1 MLEINTKEDEF
12 YDHRTNT
19 FIQIPAC
26 TLTLEHSLIS
36 LAKWESKWHM
46 PYFDPN
52 ITRTSAQDLDYIRCM
67 VVGNIKSEYV
77 FKALSLE
84 NIIKIR
90 DYIKDPMT
98 ATTFQQ
104 KSKSKTKK
112 EVTTAETLYA
122 HMFAHSIPIEC
133 QKWHLNRL
141 LTLLRVCDLQNA
153 PREKMTK
160 KQTAQ
165 WNAEQN
171 AARKAKYN
179 TRG

>member
-1 MLEINTKEDEF
+1 MLEITTMEDEF
-12 YDHRTNT
+12 YEPKTNK

-46 PYFDPN
+46 PYFDTNKTP
-52 ITRTSAQDLDYIRCM
+52 AQDLDYIRCM
-67 VVGNIKSEYV
+67 VIGNIRNDHV
-77 FKALSLE
+77 FETLSLD

-90 DYIKDPMT
+90 GYIKDPMT
-98 ATTFQQ
+98 ATTFNKKSGG
-104 KSKSKTKK
+104 KSKK
-112 EVTTAETLYA
+112 EIVTAETIYA
-122 HMFAHSIPIEC
+122 HMFSHSVPIEC

-141 LTLLRVCDLQNA
+141 LTLLRVCDLRNT

-160 KQTAQ
+160 QQTAK

>member
-1 MLEINTKEDEF
+1 MLEITTREDEF
-12 YDHRTNT
+12 YDERADK

-36 LAKWESKWHM
+36 LAKWESRWHK
-46 PYFDPN
+46 PYFDGLAKS
-52 ITRTSAQDLDYIRCM
+52 SAEDLDYIKCM
-67 VVGNIKSEYV
+67 VIGNVKDDHV
-77 FKALSLE
+77 FSTLSTE
-84 NIIKIR
+84 NIYTIKE
-90 DYIKDPMT
+90 YINNPMT
-98 ATTFQQ
+98 ATTFQ
-104 KSKSKTKK
+104 KKTSGKNKK

-122 HMFAHSIPIEC
+122 HMFAHRIPMDC

-153 PREKMTK
+153 PREKMSK
-160 KQTAQ
+160 KQTAS

-171 AARKAKYN
+171 AARRAKYN